1 MKKLTEK
8 NILLF
13 RNLRQAIVEPIHTK
27 VEPEVK
33 LMQQNRRPIALQ

>member
-1 MKKLTEK
+1 MKELTEK
-8 NILLF
+8 NILF

-33 LMQQNRRPIALQ
+33 LMQQNHRPIALQ

>member
-1 MKKLTEK
+1 MKELTEK

-13 RNLRQAIVEPIHTK
+13 RNLRQAIENPIHTK

-33 LMQQNRRPIALQ
+33 LMQQNHRPNALQ